1 MTKTAYVFPGQG
13 SQAVGMGQD
22 IHSRFASA
30 RKVFEEAD
38 EALGFSLSRLCF
50 EGPEEELTKTVNV
63 QPAVLTVSIAYLRA
77 AREADGATLPPPD
90 FVAGHSLGQY
100 SALVAAG
107 ILGLADA
114 VRLVRE
120 RGRLMYEAGLA
131 APGGMLAVIG
141 ADEALVREFCDVAG
155 TQVSNI
161 NAPGQIVVSGGLA
174 DLEEFKNL
182 AGQKGVRRI
191 IPLKVSGAFHS
202 RLMQPAADGL
212 KKAIEGC
219 MFKRPEVPIVSNV
232 TAEVLDDPESIQ
244 QDLAHQLTACVLWQ
258 KSVENMV
265 RDGATAFCET
275 GHGQVLG
282 GLIKRID
289 PTLQV
294 SHIADLLKVT
304 S

>member
-1 MTKTAYVFPGQG
+1 MTKLAYVFPGQG

-22 IHSRFASA
+22 IYFRFASA
-30 RKVFEEAD
+30 RRVFEEAD

-50 EGPEEELTKTVNV
+50 EGPEEELIKTVNV
-63 QPAVLTVSIAYLRA
+63 QPAVLTVSIAYLKA
-77 AREADGATLPPPD
+77 AREADGAVLPPPD

-107 ILGLADA
+107 VLSLADA

-120 RGRLMYEAGLA
+120 RGRLMYEAGLT

-141 ADEALVREFCDVAG
+141 ADEGLIREFCDATG
-155 TQVSNI
+155 AQVSNI
-161 NAPGQIVVSGGLA
+161 NAPGQIVVSGALT
-174 DLEEFKNL
+174 DLEEFKSL
-182 AGQKGVRRI
+182 ASQKGVRRI

-212 KKAIEGC
+212 KRAIANC
-219 MFKRPEVPIVSNV
+219 TFNCPDVPVISNV
-232 TAEVLDDPESIQ
+232 TAGALYDPESIKQ
-244 QDLAHQLTACVLWQ
+244 ELANQLTACVLWQ
-258 KSVENMV
+258 KSIQNMV
-265 RDGATAFCET
+265 RDGATAFCEI
-275 GHGQVLG
+275 GHGQVLS

-289 PTLQV
+289 PAVQV